1 MPDEP
6 SYSSPACY
14 MHELDDAGNARVG
27 GLKTWNEIR
36 DWRKRTREALISGRL
51 ALGVSKLQAKGAQ
64 AKQKLLASVDLGKYP
79 TLGLYWTMRGE
90 IDVRDLARRHIEAGG
105 TVGLPVVVEK
115 AAPVEFWKWRPGM
128 GMKRGVWNIPIPGT
142 REVVTPD
149 ALVIPLVGFDAENY
163 RLGYG
168 GGYYDRTIAAMA
180 RRPFRVG
187 LGYAEGELPTIYPQ
201 PHDIPMDLIVTDQ
214 S

>member
-1 MPDEP
+1 MEDPR

-14 MHELDDAGNARVG
+14 MHEFDERSG
-27 GLKTWNEIR
+27 GMKTWDEIR
-36 DWRKRTREALISGRL
+36 PWRKQTRETLISGRL

-64 AKQKLLASVDLGKYP
+64 AKEKMLAAVDLNKYP
-79 TLGLYWTMRGE
+79 TLGLYWCMRGE
-90 IDVRDLARRHIEAGG
+90 IDVRDIARQHIEAGG

-115 AAPVEFWKWRPGM
+115 AAPVEFWLWRPGM
-128 GMKRGVWNIPIPGT
+128 GMKRGVWNIPIPVK

-149 ALVIPLVGFDAENY
+149 ALIVPLVGFDDERY

-168 GGYYDRTIAAMA
+168 GGYYDRTIASMT
-180 RRPFRVG
+180 RRPFCVG
-187 LGYAEGELPTIYPQ
+187 LGYAEGKLPTIYPQ
-201 PHDIPMDLIVTDQ
+201 PHDIPMNLIVTDQ

>member
-1 MPDEP
+1 MEDPR

-14 MHELDDAGNARVG
+14 MHEFDEHSG
-27 GLKTWNEIR
+27 GMKTWDEIR
-36 DWRKRTREALISGRL
+36 PWRKQTRETLISGRL

-64 AKQKLLASVDLGKYP
+64 AKEKMLAAVDLNKYP
-79 TLGLYWTMRGE
+79 TLGLYWCMRGE
-90 IDVRDLARRHIEAGG
+90 IDVRDIARQHIEAGG

-115 AAPVEFWKWRPGM
+115 AAPVEFWLWRPGM
-128 GMKRGVWNIPIPGT
+128 GMKRGVWNIPIPVK

-149 ALVIPLVGFDAENY
+149 ALIVPLVGFDDERY

-168 GGYYDRTIAAMA
+168 GGYYDRTIASMT
-180 RRPFRVG
+180 RRPFCVG
-187 LGYAEGELPTIYPQ
+187 LGYAEGKLPTIYPQ
-201 PHDIPMDLIVTDQ
+201 PHDIPMNLIVTDQ

>member
-1 MPDEP
+1 MEDKR

-14 MHELDDAGNARVG
+14 MHEFEEQAGRM
-27 GLKTWNEIR
+27 KTWDEIR
-36 DWRKRTREALISGRL
+36 PWRKQTRETLISSRL

-64 AKQKLLASVDLGKYP
+64 AKQKMLAAVDLQKYP
-79 TLGLYWTMRGE
+79 VLGFYWSMRGE
-90 IDVRDLARRHIEAGG
+90 IDVRDIARQHIEAGG

-115 AAPVEFWKWRPGM
+115 AAPVEFWAWRPGM
-128 GMKRGVWNIPIPGT
+128 GMKRGVWNIPIPVK

-149 ALVIPLVGFDAENY
+149 ALIVPLVGFDDERY

-168 GGYYDRTIAAMA
+168 GGYYDRTIASMA
-180 RRPFRVG
+180 RRPFCVG
-187 LGYAEGELPTIYPQ
+187 LGYAEGKLPTIYPQ
-201 PHDIPMDLIVTDQ
+201 PHDIPMSLIVTDQ

>member
-14 MHELDDAGNARVG
+14 MHELDDAGKARTEG
-27 GLKTWNEIR
+27 MTTWNEIR

-64 AKQKLLASVDLGKYP
+64 AKQKLLASVELERYP

-90 IDVRDLARRHIEAGG
+90 IDVRDIARQHIEAGG

-128 GMKRGVWNIPIPGT
+128 GMKRGVWNIPIPAT

-149 ALVIPLVGFDAENY
+149 ALIIPLVGFDPEKY

-180 RRPFRVG
+180 PRPFRVG

>member
-1 MPDEP
+1 MEGPR

-14 MHELDDAGNARVG
+14 MHEFDEQTGEM
-27 GLKTWNEIR
+27 KTWSEIR
-36 DWRKRTREALISGRL
+36 DWRKQTRETLISARL

-64 AKQKLLASVDLGKYP
+64 AKQKLLAAVDLKKYP
-79 TLGLYWTMRGE
+79 TLGLYWSMRGE
-90 IDVRDLARRHIEAGG
+90 IDVRDIARQHIEAGG

-115 AAPVEFWKWRPGM
+115 AAPVEFWLWRTGM
-128 GMKRGVWNIPIPGT
+128 GMKRGVWNIPIPVK

-149 ALVIPLVGFDAENY
+149 ALIVPLVGFDDERY

-168 GGYYDRTIAAMA
+168 GGYYDRTIASMT
-180 RRPFRVG
+180 RRPFCVG
-187 LGYAEGELPTIYPQ
+187 LGYAERKLPTIYPQ
-201 PHDIPMDLIVTDQ
+201 PHDIPMNLIVTDQ